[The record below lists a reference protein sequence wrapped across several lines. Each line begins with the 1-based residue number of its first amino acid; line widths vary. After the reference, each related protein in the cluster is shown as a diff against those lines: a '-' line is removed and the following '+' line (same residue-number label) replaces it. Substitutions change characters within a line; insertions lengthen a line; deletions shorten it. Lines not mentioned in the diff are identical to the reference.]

1 MAADDQASQYREV
14 IGGGTTG
21 VYRVRHGL
29 GTSHVIIESYVNAPP
44 YGLCFDLDLILTILD
59 ADTVELDFN
68 RVIPPASI
76 LVVIRD

>member
-1 MAADDQASQYREV
+1 MASEDQASQYREV
-14 IGGGTTG
+14 IGGGTAG

-29 GTSHVIIESYVNAPP
+29 GTSHVIIEPYVNAAP
-44 YGLCFDLDLILTILD
+44 YGLYFDLDLILTILD